1 MSKEKAIE
9 YIKRAMDC
17 IDELPFSDNGM
28 LAFYDLELQLNK
40 WRIEYEKWFRNII
53 QVYSFNS
60 QRYEEFRIKNI
71 SISGW
76 ALLGFSIEL
85 FKEEIMNIKNY
96 KRAEQI
102 LSTISKLD
110 DLKDCIDKF
119 DDADW
124 GFNYKAIFNHNFSEI
139 TTDKEFVSRFKDF
152 IEKEKQ
158 VLNEEFEEL

>member
-1 MSKEKAIE
+1 
-9 YIKRAMDC
+9 
-17 IDELPFSDNGM
+17 
-28 LAFYDLELQLNK
+28 
-40 WRIEYEKWFRNII
+40 
-53 QVYSFNS
+53 
-60 QRYEEFRIKNI
+60 
-71 SISGW
+71 
-76 ALLGFSIEL
+76 
-85 FKEEIMNIKNY
+85 MNIENY

-110 DLKDCIDKF
+110 GLKDCIDKF

-124 GFNYKAIFNHNFSEI
+124 GFNYKEIFNQNFSEI